1 MPKKLKGIYGT
12 FNAKKLYVAVVET
25 CVKNGCT
32 IKSFFKDTYK
42 DHDEKWFQHV
52 KKRNYG
58 EMRDIQK
65 LCSLVDCSFDSLDFI
80 AGPRCQR
87 LFPENHNNE
96 KLVDVSEPD
105 KKELSSGDFFNL
117 MVNKVQNGCID
128 RITFSCGGVKCSL
141 EKE

>member
-1 MPKKLKGIYGT
+1 MQRKLNGIYGT
-12 FNAKKLYVAVVET
+12 FNAKKLYDAVIDT
-25 CVKNGCT
+25 CAKNGCT

-42 DHDEKWFQHV
+42 DHDHKWFQTV
-52 KKRNYG
+52 KRRNYG
-58 EMRDIQK
+58 EIHDIQK

-87 LFPENHNNE
+87 LFPENLNNE
-96 KLVDVSEPD
+96 KPVDVSEPD